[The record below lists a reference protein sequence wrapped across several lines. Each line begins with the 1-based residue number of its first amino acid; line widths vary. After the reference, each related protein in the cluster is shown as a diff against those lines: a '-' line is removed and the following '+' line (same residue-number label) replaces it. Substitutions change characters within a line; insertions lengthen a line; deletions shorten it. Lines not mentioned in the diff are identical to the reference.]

1 MSQVKLFGNKRAG
14 SRLASTRAKKVKK
27 KKPLKKLAIFLA
39 VILCLEGLYF
49 FAAYTKN
56 SFVSYWR
63 EVYINTA
70 LATMRHQWLATR
82 LLPKDVVQ
90 DVIDRNTAAA
100 ERVDGKTSSW
110 GKEDTTTEPTPSDT
124 PDPAENTRPIDT
136 EVEVPEEPE
145 PPKELTPEE
154 IAAQQ
159 KAEFEALFWELDPET
174 WQAYLDEHPAT
185 LDNGWNNIYINE
197 AGLDD
202 SGTSIYTT
210 QGEQV
215 LAIDAPNKILIV
227 RVKGSGWRGVLA
239 ICKDPSRFCIGTSNN
254 ISQGTDPFSKGSGQY
269 VGEIVQNVEGG
280 ILGISAS
287 GFIDVSPNGV
297 LGQGNGGRLA
307 GYCMAQGVEYNV
319 DYHATNSGWHKFS
332 RMEFHEDDL
341 MYIKATTDPVSE
353 DCTDA
358 FEFEPAMIVDGEVLV
373 NDWWSELNP
382 RACVGQSDK
391 YEILMLMIE
400 GRGASG
406 SWGTDLATCGS
417 ILKDHGCMQAIN
429 VDGGASGMMWY
440 NGEYLT
446 RCANGVSASGRTI
459 PNACVY
465 RAAEPASEDTSK
477 TE

>member
-1 MSQVKLFGNKRAG
+1 MSQVKLFGNKRSGA
-14 SRLASTRAKKVKK
+14 RLAANRKQKK
-27 KKPLKKLAIFLA
+27 KKPLKKLAIFLT

-49 FAAYTKN
+49 FAAYTTN
-56 SFVSYWR
+56 SFVTYWR

-70 LATMRHQWLATR
+70 LATMRHQWLATM

-100 ERVDGKTSSW
+100 EKLDGVTSTW
-110 GKEDTTTEPTPSDT
+110 GKEETPSLPDSLPSEDET
-124 PDPAENTRPIDT
+124 PVDNLRPIDT
-136 EVEVPEEPE
+136 EVEAPE

-154 IAAQQ
+154 LEAQK
-159 KAEFEALFWELDPET
+159 KAEFEELYWELDPET
-174 WQAYLDEHPAT
+174 WQAYLTEHPET
-185 LDNGWNNIYINE
+185 LDNGWDGIYINE
-197 AGLDD
+197 AGLND

-215 LAIDAPNKILIV
+215 LAIDVPNKILIV
-227 RVKGSGWRGVLA
+227 RLKGSGWRGVLA
-239 ICKDPSRFCIGTSNN
+239 VCKDPSRFCIGTSSQ
-254 ISQGTDPFSKGSGQY
+254 ISQGTDPFSKGNGQT
-269 VGEIVQNVEGG
+269 VGEIVQNVEDG

-297 LGQGNGGRLA
+297 VGQGNGGRLA
-307 GYCMAQGVEYNV
+307 GYCMAQGVEYNI
-319 DYHATNSGWHKFS
+319 DYHATNHSWHKFA

-341 MYIKATTDPVSE
+341 MYIKSVTDPVSE

-358 FEFEPAMIVDGEVLV
+358 FEFEPPMIVDGEILV
-373 NDWWSELNP
+373 NEWWSELNP
-382 RACVGQSDK
+382 RACIGQSDR

-406 SWGTDLATCGS
+406 SWGTDIATCAK
-417 ILKDHGCMQAIN
+417 ILKQHNCMQAIN

-446 RCANGVSASGRTI
+446 RCANLVSDVGRTI

-465 RAAEPASEDTSK
+465 RAAEKISDE
-477 TE
+477 E

>member
-1 MSQVKLFGNKRAG
+1 MSQVKLFGNKRSGA
-14 SRLASTRAKKVKK
+14 RLAANRKQKK
-27 KKPLKKLAIFLA
+27 KKPLKKLAIFLT

-49 FAAYTKN
+49 FAAYTTN
-56 SFVSYWR
+56 SFVTYWR

-70 LATMRHQWLATR
+70 LATMRHQWLATM

-100 ERVDGKTSSW
+100 EKLDGVTSTW
-110 GKEDTTTEPTPSDT
+110 GKDETPSLPDT
-124 PDPAENTRPIDT
+124 PPSEDETPADNLRPIDT
-136 EVEVPEEPE
+136 EVEEPE

-154 IAAQQ
+154 LEAQKKAA
-159 KAEFEALFWELDPET
+159 FEDLYWELDPET
-174 WQAYLDEHPAT
+174 WQAYLTEHPET
-185 LDNGWNNIYINE
+185 LDNGWDGIYINE
-197 AGLDD
+197 AGLND

-227 RVKGSGWRGVLA
+227 RLKGSGWRGVLA
-239 ICKDPSRFCIGTSNN
+239 VCKDPSRFCIGTSSQ
-254 ISQGTDPFSKGSGQY
+254 ISQGTDPFSKGNGQT
-269 VGEIVQNVEGG
+269 VGEIVQNVEDG

-297 LGQGNGGRLA
+297 VGQGNGGRLA
-307 GYCMAQGVEYNV
+307 GYCMAQGVEYNI
-319 DYHATNSGWHKFS
+319 DYHATNHSWHKFA

-341 MYIKATTDPVSE
+341 MYIKAVTDPVSE

-358 FEFEPAMIVDGEVLV
+358 FEFEPPMIVDGEILV
-373 NDWWSELNP
+373 NEWWSELNP
-382 RACVGQSDK
+382 RACIGQSDR

-406 SWGTDLATCGS
+406 SWGTDIATCAK
-417 ILKDHGCMQAIN
+417 ILKQHNCMQAIN

-446 RCANGVSASGRTI
+446 RCANLVSDVGRTI

-465 RAAEPASEDTSK
+465 RAAEKISDE
-477 TE
+477 E